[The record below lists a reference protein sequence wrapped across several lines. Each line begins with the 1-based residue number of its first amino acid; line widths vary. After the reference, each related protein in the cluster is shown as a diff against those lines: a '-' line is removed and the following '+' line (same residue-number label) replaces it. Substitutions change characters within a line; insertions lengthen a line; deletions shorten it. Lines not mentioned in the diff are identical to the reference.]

1 MHKAEFTEMAQN
13 KTISCKMVVVE
24 LVLVISTVIKNVF
37 LQLPNL
43 QNLAAIKTKILHSLA
58 WVYKYEQCHD
68 IRVKVNA
75 PRLF

>member
-1 MHKAEFTEMAQN
+1 MAKN
-13 KTISCKMVVVE
+13 KTISCKVAIIE
-24 LVLVISTVIKNVF
+24 LDLVISRVIKNVF

-43 QNLAAIKTKILHSLA
+43 ENLAANKTKILHSLA

-68 IRVKVNA
+68 IRVRVNA

>member
-1 MHKAEFTEMAQN
+1 
-13 KTISCKMVVVE
+13 MVVVE
-24 LVLVISTVIKNVF
+24 LVLVISRVIKNVF

-43 QNLAAIKTKILHSLA
+43 ENLVTNKTKILHSLE